1 MTTSTF
7 SFIVSYIMLGAYFF
21 FASKERDEI
30 GAVKYH
36 IFSYLKITGQ
46 DVSRVAES
54 PETFKELLG
63 EMREDDREE
72 AQRAIA
78 VAVLRNESKA
88 NKNFCFWFSICTHFL
103 GWVS

>member
-21 FASKERDEI
+21 FVSKERDEI

-54 PETFKELLG
+54 PESFKELLY

-78 VAVLRNESKA
+78 VAVLRSESKA
-88 NKNFCFWFSICTHFL
+88 NKNFCFWFSVCTHIL